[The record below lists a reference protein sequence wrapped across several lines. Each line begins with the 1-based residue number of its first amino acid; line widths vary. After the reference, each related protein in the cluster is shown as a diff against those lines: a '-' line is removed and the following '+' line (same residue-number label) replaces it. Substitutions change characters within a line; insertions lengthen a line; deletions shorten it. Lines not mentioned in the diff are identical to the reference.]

1 MLQLMNISEN
11 TSQLYACLMLFMK
24 MLFAGYFHSHSKVRL
39 FCWFNVFPIHSV
51 HNWSQF
57 KKLFKN
63 SFDNYDP
70 IKIHNN
76 LYEMQ
81 VNDGES
87 INDFNIRFRQVF
99 LSLHEKHRPS
109 TDIMLEWYVQS
120 LPKDMAMFILQKG
133 ITDLHEACEY
143 ALKLEKDFKMY
154 SSESFPSFSLYDEM
168 ILKMNQIFQNYL
180 S

>member
-1 MLQLMNISEN
+1 MYELPRKEVDLLPRFKGEGNASANEHIKKYESII
-11 TSQLYACLMLFMK
+11 CLLNVV
-24 MLFAGYFHSHSKVRL
+24 HEDVVCRL
-39 FCWFNVFPIHSV
+39 FPLTLKGKAFYWFNVFPIHSV

-57 KKLFKN
+57 KNLFEN
-63 SFDNYDP
+63 SLDNYDP

-120 LPKDMAMFILQKG
+120 LPKVISMFILQKG
-133 ITDLHEACEY
+133 IRD
-143 ALKLEKDFKMY
+143 
-154 SSESFPSFSLYDEM
+154 
-168 ILKMNQIFQNYL
+168 
-180 S
+180 